1 MEGEN
6 PPAEPAPPSSPG
18 ASLSELRADEKL
30 KIGNLLRELARA
42 QREGNQASSERRE
55 YAARLQKLRAQND
68 SIIQDTASLRTKFR
82 QSLELLKLYQHRLS
96 EGGAPPPAGTVPDG
110 LRRNFP
116 HAAAAYDDHRKPPP
130 IPVVE
135 EEDEVAE
142 EEEPAAATEA
152 PAAADADAD
161 RGKMMGAATT
171 WMEATGTQRFA
182 PTATRAAAT
191 TTTS

>member
-1 MEGEN
+1 MSKCRSKPRQ
-6 PPAEPAPPSSPG
+6 PPQWRKPVSTSRPSRGLLPG

-135 EEDEVAE
+135 EEDEAAAE
-142 EEEPAAATEA
+142 EEAAATKA
-152 PAAADADAD
+152 PAAA
-161 RGKMMGAATT
+161 ATPT
-171 WMEATGTQRFA
+171 
-182 PTATRAAAT
+182 PTAAR
-191 TTTS
+191 